1 MQYKS
6 IDAEIVRG
14 AEGERKDLVS
24 FIASTASPDRYGD
37 VINQKGWSLA
47 KYRKNP
53 VILLNHN
60 ANQLPIGRGEVDV
73 IDGKLMVDIEFD
85 MEDPIGAEVA
95 RKTKDGFMS
104 AVSVGFNPIESTP
117 RSMLSK
123 DDPYYAPRGEYF
135 DSAEL
140 LEISIVTIPANGEAV
155 AAKSLNIKDLVR
167 EELQSLLKSHSIKE
181 LIQKDSVEI
190 EAPEGHHWMDY
201 EGGPV
206 LMVGEDADHA
216 GGSKTFRFEV
226 IEEHDPDR
234 MKRKEPEEPEEQ
246 DGHHDDDKDDMS
258 YHDDDKDDMSYH
270 DEDSE
275 DSKDK
280 EMDDDKDKEKHF
292 LTTIEREFY
301 ALFTN
306 EEK

>member
-6 IDAEIVRG
+6 IDAEIVKG
-14 AEGERKDLVS
+14 AEGERKNLVS

-123 DDPYYAPRGEYF
+123 DNPYYASRGEYF
-135 DSAEL
+135 ERAEL

-155 AAKSLNIKDLVR
+155 AAKNFIGNSRMFKVSDLKHIIDVEMDGDR
-167 EELQSLLKSHSIKE
+167 VIVTYLMHEDERRAEDPEEMPEEQ
-181 LIQKDSVEI
+181 
-190 EAPEGHHWMDY
+190 EGHHD
-201 EGGPV
+201 
-206 LMVGEDADHA
+206 ED
-216 GGSKTFRFEV
+216 
-226 IEEHDPDR
+226 
-234 MKRKEPEEPEEQ
+234 PEE
-246 DGHHDDDKDDMS
+246 MA
-258 YHDDDKDDMSYH
+258 YHDDESEEMAMDD
-270 DEDSE
+270 E
-275 DSKDK
+275 
-280 EMDDDKDKEKHF
+280 DDKDKEKHF
-292 LTTIEREFY
+292 LTTIEREFL

>member
-6 IDAEIVRG
+6 IDAEIVKG
-14 AEGERKDLVS
+14 AESERKDLVS

-135 DSAEL
+135 ERAEL

-155 AAKSLNIKDLVR
+155 AAKSLNIKEMVR
-167 EELQSLLKSHSIKE
+167 AELASLLKSHSIKE
-181 LIQKDSVEI
+181 LIQKDTVEV

-234 MKRKEPEEPEEQ
+234 MKRKEPKDPE
-246 DGHHDDDKDDMS
+246 DDEDK
-258 YHDDDKDDMSYH
+258 YHDDDSEEDTKAREDEEMEDMAMV
-270 DEDSE
+270 DEDE
-275 DSKDK
+275 D
-280 EMDDDKDKEKHF
+280 DKEKHF
-292 LTTIEREFY
+292 LTTIEREFL